1 MIDQFEIDSTAT
13 ENTKR
18 INDFILQSGVDL
30 YGIANLRN
38 YKERSESL
46 RSVQDLILNRYHF
59 GIVLG
64 IPQNHAGKRL
74 NDMEASL
81 ILEEAAFG
89 VMVYLNDVEKHSAL
103 IIHTDDEIEPF
114 ERLGLL
120 SLKSLARAAG
130 LGWQGRSSLII
141 SPEYGPLY
149 RIIAI
154 LTDLQLVEN
163 DLILNQ
169 CGKCSLCVVKC
180 PTNAL
185 ILSKNTN
192 YYENREDVL
201 DIDKCKGGE
210 GCKICID
217 VCPW

>member
-1 MIDQFEIDSTAT
+1 MIGQFEIDSTAT

-18 INDFILQSGVDL
+18 IGDFIIHSGVDL
-30 YGIANLRN
+30 YGIANLKN
-38 YKERSESL
+38 FKERSDAL
-46 RSVQDLILNRYHF
+46 KSVQDLILNRYHF
-59 GIVLG
+59 AIVLG
-64 IPQNHAGKRL
+64 IPQNHKGKQL
-74 NDMEASL
+74 NDTGASL
-81 ILEEAAFG
+81 FLEKAAFG
-89 VMVYLNDVEKHSAL
+89 LMVYLNDVEKRSAL
-103 IIHTDDEIEPF
+103 IIHTDDEIEPLQ
-114 ERLGLL
+114 RLGLL
-120 SLKSLARAAG
+120 SLKSLASAAG

-154 LTDLQLVEN
+154 LTDLQLFEN
-163 DLILNQ
+163 GLILNQ

-185 ILSKNTN
+185 ILSKNSK
-192 YYENREDVL
+192 YSENREDIL
-201 DIDKCKGGE
+201 DIRKCKGDE